1 MAFLM
6 SAYMG
11 QGIEYK
17 SWDLVL
23 HLWKK
28 KHWMNH
34 SWSIVHTTEMM
45 CRQKRFIGL

>member
-28 KHWMNH
+28 KTLDESLLEYCAHNRND
-34 SWSIVHTTEMM
+34 V
-45 CRQKRFIGL
+45 